1 MTRISLATL
10 LTLFVVI
17 TACSVEQAPPNI
29 LWIMVEDQSDHYGP
43 YGETLAKTPNVD
55 RLAAEGVKFT
65 QAFVTAP
72 VCSAARSALITGMY
86 QTSINAHHHRGFRG
100 EFKNELPPEVTP
112 IPTLLKQAGY
122 FVTNGRLTAPGSDEL
137 GVGKTDYN
145 FVYADDLYDGG
156 DWAEREPGQ
165 PFFAQVQLRGGKF
178 RNQQTLEPRE
188 GVHTNGINPA
198 DVTLPPYYP
207 DDPVLRKDWAQ
218 YLESIEHVDW
228 EVGRLMKRLEN
239 EGVAD
244 NTVVFFFTDHGVSH
258 ARGKQ
263 FLYEEGIKIPL
274 IVRARGRISAGSV
287 RDDLVAHID
296 ITATTLDLAGVGI
309 PESMEGRPLFGPS
322 AQPRSYVVSAR
333 DRCDETVEHMRSVRT
348 DRYKY
353 IHNYLPER
361 PHLQANRYKDNK
373 AIIKTIRE
381 LHAAGKLN
389 PDQER
394 LFTVPRPA
402 EELYD
407 LDSDPHELTN
417 LAAEPA
423 HEEALNLLRKHLD
436 DWIQTTNDQGQ
447 TPEPEKVYDAEM
459 AVYLNSRPGP
469 QRDILVKNIQT
480 MKTWAAAGK

>member
-10 LTLFVVI
+10 LTLFVGI

-29 LWIMVEDQSDHYGP
+29 LWIIVEDQSDHYGP

-86 QTSINAHHHRGFRG
+86 QTSINAHHHRSFRG

-122 FVTNGRLTAPGSDEL
+122 FVTNGRLTAPGADEL
-137 GVGKTDYN
+137 GAGKTDYN
-145 FVYADDLYDGG
+145 FSYADDLYDGG

-188 GVHTNGINPA
+188 GVHTNGIKPA

-207 DDPVLRKDWAQ
+207 DNPVLRKDWAQ

-228 EVGRLMKRLEN
+228 EVGRLMKRLED

-244 NTVVFFFTDHGVSH
+244 NTAVFFFTDHGVSH

-274 IVRARGRISAGSV
+274 IVRAPGRISAGSV

-296 ITATTLDLAGVGI
+296 ITATTLDFAGVGI

-322 AQPRSYVVSAR
+322 AQPRNYVVSAR

-353 IHNYLPER
+353 IRNYLPER
-361 PHLQANRYKDNK
+361 PHLQPNRYKDNK

-417 LAAEPA
+417 LAADPA
-423 HEEALNLLRKHLD
+423 HEETLNLLRKHLD
-436 DWIQTTNDQGQ
+436 RWIQTTSDQGQ
-447 TPEPEKVYDAEM
+447 TPESKKVYDAEM
-459 AVYLNSRPGP
+459 AVYLGSRSGP
-469 QRDILVKNIQT
+469 QRDILVTNIQS